1 MLPAAALALAIA
13 APAHASFPPKSF
25 TASRAEMA
33 RACAAL
39 GADVSYVAWAYK
51 PGEYGCVDLR
61 SGNVV
66 ICKSDGSCKLY
77 FGARPRKSRMGI
89 TV

>member
-39 GADVSYVAWAYK
+39 GADVS
-51 PGEYGCVDLR
+51 
-61 SGNVV
+61 
-66 ICKSDGSCKLY
+66 
-77 FGARPRKSRMGI
+77 
-89 TV
+89 